1 MQTIHIE
8 GNKRNTVGK
17 SSSNA
22 TRRNGNIPCV
32 IYGNGETIHF
42 EVSEKNLQ
50 PVIYT
55 PNAYKI
61 ILSVEGNSY
70 DTVLR
75 EVQTHPVTDKLLHVD
90 FLRLTEGKNVTITV
104 PVKLEGSSKGVREGG
119 KLFQKIRKINI
130 KGLPENLVD
139 SIVIDITELEVGK
152 SIRIGDIRLN
162 NLEVIGAPAIPIV
175 TCNVS
180 RAMKS
185 AADTAAAAAPAE
197 AAAAK
202 AEAPKKE
209 EAK

>member
-8 GNKRNTVGK
+8 GNKREAIGK
-17 SSSNA
+17 SASKSS
-22 TRRNGNIPCV
+22 RRNGNIPCV
-32 IYGNGETIHF
+32 IYGKGETIHL

-50 PVIYT
+50 PIIYT

-61 ILSVEGNSY
+61 IMDVDGNSY

-90 FLRLTEGKNVTITV
+90 FFRLGEGKKVTITI
-104 PVKLEGSSKGVREGG
+104 PIKLGGSSKGVREGG
-119 KLFQKIRKINI
+119 KLFQKIRKIDV

-139 SIVIDITELEVGK
+139 SIILDVTDLEVGK
-152 SIRIGDIRLN
+152 SIRIGDIKLN
-162 NLEVIGAPAIPIV
+162 NLEVIGAPAIPV
-175 TCNVS
+175 VSCNLS
-180 RAMKS
+180 RAMKG
-185 AADTAAAAAPAE
+185 AADAAATTAAAPV
-197 AAAAK
+197 AK